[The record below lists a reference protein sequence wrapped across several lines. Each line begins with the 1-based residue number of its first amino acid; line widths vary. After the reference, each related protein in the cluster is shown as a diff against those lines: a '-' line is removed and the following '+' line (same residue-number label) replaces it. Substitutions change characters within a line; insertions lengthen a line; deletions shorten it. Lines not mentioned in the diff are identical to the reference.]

1 MPGVISSARVLD
13 TVVPDPQDLSPL
25 GSKEPAMTASVRD

>member
-13 TVVPDPQDLSPL
+13 TVVPDPEDLSPL
-25 GSKEPAMTASVRD
+25 RAETQEATAATA

>member
-13 TVVPDPQDLSPL
+13 TVVPDPEDLSPL
-25 GSKEPAMTASVRD
+25 RSQTPEATAATA